1 MSTNKPALPCDPEL
15 EAQFNMLALRPDFEA
30 GMLQEWLARSARLRR
45 TPGARLDLAYGP
57 GARERIDFFP
67 AQATAAA
74 STDTPLLIF
83 FHGGYWQRGD
93 KSVYSFLAEPFVAR
107 GVAVA
112 LVNYTLC
119 PAVRVEDMVKQA
131 QRALAWLWRHAP
143 ALPCSRERWFVAGH
157 SAGGQIAARMMAS
170 DWPALAA
177 DLPPQML
184 RGALLISALFDLEP
198 LCGTSIN
205 QGMGMDRAEARAA
218 SPLQHPPATDAPQM
232 LAVGGAETPAFQSQA
247 DAYEKAYA
255 GPRRK
260 MPRYQVDAC
269 DHFDV
274 LQALADPDHAFFQ
287 RALEFIETPG
297 QLHD

>member
-1 MSTNKPALPCDPEL
+1 MSTSKPTLPCEPEL

-30 GMLQEWLARSARLRR
+30 GMLQQWLARSARFRR
-45 TPGARLDLAYGP
+45 TAINRLDLAYGP
-57 GARERIDFFP
+57 GLRDRIDFFP
-67 AQATAAA
+67 AASAAA
-74 STDTPLLIF
+74 PLLIF

-119 PAVRVEDMVKQA
+119 PAVRVGEIVEQA

-143 ALPCSRERWFVAGH
+143 ELPCSRERWFVAGH

-170 DWPALAA
+170 DWPALGR
-177 DLPPQML
+177 DFPPQML

-198 LCGTSIN
+198 LCQTSIN
-205 QGMGMDRAEARAA
+205 QGMGMDRDEARAA
-218 SPLQHPPATDAPQM
+218 SPLQHAPATDAPQM
-232 LAVGGAETPAFQSQA
+232 LAVGGAETPVFQRQA
-247 DAYEKAYA
+247 DAYEKAFGGA
-255 GPRRK
+255 PRT
-260 MPRYQVDAC
+260 MPRYQVPAC

-274 LQALADPDHAFFQ
+274 LQALADPDHPFFQ
-287 RALEFIETPG
+287 RALEFISTRPVS
-297 QLHD
+297 